1 MDQNE
6 TCGKRPRSEW
16 MRPRN
21 ILFILEVGYLCSN
34 DHACLLTLGS
44 HVNIANL
51 LEPALKDANI
61 TTEAHHLDAVNAVC
75 SP

>member
-1 MDQNE
+1 MKHVAKDRDLSGC
-6 TCGKRPRSEW
+6 TLGTFY
-16 MRPRN
+16 
-21 ILFILEVGYLCSN
+21 LFLEVGYLCSN
-34 DHACLLTLGS
+34 DHTCLLTLGS